1 MVLAPSP
8 LIRKLVPGYGSDQV
22 LDSIRAILW
31 EHLKKF
37 LIYVILLVYP
47 LYTLFA
53 LNYQMF
59 SREEIDT
66 EPISADLLF
75 ALVAPDGLRE
85 LTRACMLILKQKYDE
100 ARQRLVNT
108 GKAEPLQQPVNAW
121 LTFIFTIF

>member
-1 MVLAPSP
+1 MVLALSP

-31 EHLKKF
+31 EHLKK
-37 LIYVILLVYP
+37 IPYVILLAYP

-53 LNYQMF
+53 LNMF

>member
-22 LDSIRAILW
+22 LDSFRAILW
-31 EHLKKF
+31 EHLKK
-37 LIYVILLVYP
+37 IPYVILLVYP